1 MSTKSDYT
9 PEEWNLVMSGPV
21 VAGSMVVMSDPS
33 IFGSIKESFRIAQTI
48 QKAALASDAQVI
60 RDIGLAY
67 QNKAKPQTPDLPR
80 DRGKAGAMDVLL
92 ATVQEAANTVS
103 DHDPQEGEA
112 YRRFLVE
119 VAQATAEAS
128 KEGGFLGIGAV
139 RVSAD
144 EEAAIERLRTTL
156 GTEI

>member
-1 MSTKSDYT
+1 MSTKNDYT

-67 QNKAKPQTPDLPR
+67 QNKAKPQTPELPR

-92 ATVQEAANTVS
+92 QTVQEAASTVS
-103 DHDPQEGEA
+103 DHDPAEGDA

-139 RVSAD
+139 RVSED

-156 GTEI
+156 DTGI